1 MGPSLVAYS
10 LHVTRL
16 IIIIII
22 MGFSSVSWSEDYIRD
37 APLDNGFSP
46 CPPRHGERKPKL

>member
-1 MGPSLVAYS
+1 MAIV
-10 LHVTRL
+10 

-46 CPPRHGERKPKL
+46 CPPRHGKRKPKLGEKSYVR